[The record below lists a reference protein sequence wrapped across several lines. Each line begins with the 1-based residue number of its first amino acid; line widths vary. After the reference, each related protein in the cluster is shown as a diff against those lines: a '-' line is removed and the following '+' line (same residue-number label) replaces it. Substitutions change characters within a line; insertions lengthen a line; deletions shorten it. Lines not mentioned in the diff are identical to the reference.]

1 MSEGIV
7 GRGADLAEYRPE
19 GFTPKMLYAT
29 EHFKVVLAAFEPGQ
43 QIPVH
48 EPKVD
53 LALTVLEG
61 TGDVLVGD
69 KIHHV
74 RAGDVVVAPAGVK
87 RGVRAREGRLVILHV
102 VSPPPTEAD
111 HARVVGGDPWPYE
124 AEHGAG
130 RSLGEAVH
138 AEHEHLHA
146 EIEALG
152 TLAREVSSLDAGS
165 LSERLGAAVSFL
177 RGGLLP
183 HARAEEDLLYPA
195 IEKVLRATG
204 GATRTME
211 IDHRTIVERID
222 RLAELASETPST
234 EVRDEI
240 GRALIGLQAVIGL
253 HLVKEEEVY
262 VPLLAR
268 LGDDEAA
275 ALAEALLGP
284 AGDRNGH
291 HAH

>member
-7 GRGADLAEYRPE
+7 GRGADLAEYRSE
-19 GFTPKMLYAT
+19 GFTPKLLYAT

-43 QIPVH
+43 QIPLH
-48 EPKVD
+48 EPRVD

-87 RGVRAREGRLVILHV
+87 RGVRAREGRLVVLHV

-111 HARVVGGDPWPYE
+111 HARVVGGEPWPYV
-124 AEHGAG
+124 AEHSAG
-130 RSLGEAVH
+130 HRLGEAVH
-138 AEHEHLHA
+138 AEHEHLHG

-152 TLAREVSSLDAGS
+152 ALSRDIPSLDDRELGA
-165 LSERLGAAVSFL
+165 RLNAAVSFL

-183 HARAEEDLLYPA
+183 HARAEEELLYPA
-195 IEKVLRATG
+195 VEKVLRAVG
-204 GATRTME
+204 GATRTMQ
-211 IDHRTIVERID
+211 IDHRAITERID
-222 RLAELASETPST
+222 RLAALAAEAPSPA
-234 EVRDEI
+234 VREEAA
-240 GRALIGLQAVIGL
+240 RALIGLEALLGV
-253 HLVKEEEVY
+253 HFVKEEEVY
-262 VPLLAR
+262 VPLLDR
-268 LGDDEAA
+268 LGDEEAA

-284 AGDRNGH
+284 DGSGH